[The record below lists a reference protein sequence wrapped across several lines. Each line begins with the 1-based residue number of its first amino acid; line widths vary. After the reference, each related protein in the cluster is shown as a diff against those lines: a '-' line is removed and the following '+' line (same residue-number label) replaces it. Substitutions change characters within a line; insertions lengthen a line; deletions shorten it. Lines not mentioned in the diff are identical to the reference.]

1 MNSRIILIEGIPGT
15 GKTTLIN
22 LLIKRYVTENEKIK
36 TLFHLS
42 QLHTYRPIVSDEDNF
57 YASKT
62 ETLNHLKKKLQLFNW
77 SVSVGNNKNCNR
89 VFIIIDT
96 LHITHCFRPGS
107 ISWTDV
113 VEYDKL
119 LAAIDCK
126 LIFMKAFPETIWHGA
141 ILKRNEADNLYLTK
155 YQKKYG
161 NNLEEIHQYYMT
173 EQDKMERLIKESSLN
188 AITLNSENKM
198 QINQDIA
205 YDFWIK

>member
-77 SVSVGNNKNCNR
+77 SVSVGNIG
-89 VFIIIDT
+89 VFQWVIIKIVT
-96 LHITHCFRPGS
+96 GFS
-107 ISWTDV
+107 
-113 VEYDKL
+113 L
-119 LAAIDCK
+119 L
-126 LIFMKAFPETIWHGA
+126 
-141 ILKRNEADNLYLTK
+141 LTRF
-155 YQKKYG
+155 
-161 NNLEEIHQYYMT
+161 T
-173 EQDKMERLIKESSLN
+173 
-188 AITLNSENKM
+188 
-198 QINQDIA
+198 
-205 YDFWIK
+205 